1 MPLQSAKQ
9 ETYPHAEIAIAIP
22 LPNGQVCLI
31 SREDNDLS
39 TYAWHM
45 STKGGYVQR
54 KVKED
59 EKRKYI
65 FLHREIAQRI
75 IGGSLTHS
83 IIVEHENG
91 NKLDNRRQNIL
102 PLTAAEST
110 QRHNIRRSNK
120 SGYRGVYYNK
130 SEEKWVSSITVNKR
144 KIHLGYYNDPKCAA
158 KAYNE
163 AAIKYYGE
171 DAKLNIIQN
180 ADKEDFI

>member
-1 MPLQSAKQ
+1 
-9 ETYPHAEIAIAIP
+9 
-22 LPNGQVCLI
+22 
-31 SREDNDLS
+31 
-39 TYAWHM
+39 M